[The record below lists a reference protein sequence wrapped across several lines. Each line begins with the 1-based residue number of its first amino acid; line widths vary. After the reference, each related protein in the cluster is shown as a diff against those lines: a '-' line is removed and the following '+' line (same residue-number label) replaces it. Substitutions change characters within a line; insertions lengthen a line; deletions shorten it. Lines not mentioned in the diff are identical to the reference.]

1 MARHRRKWRHSL
13 IVRLATRFI
22 LQQLLRNMYADLWR
36 MEHLIKASGIDWT
49 IVRPPRLVDKPA
61 TGNYRMAIDTFSDRG
76 MVISRS
82 DVAGFVI
89 DQLSNPA
96 IIKRTVEVYEGK
108 GTAA

>member
-1 MARHRRKWRHSL
+1 
-13 IVRLATRFI
+13 
-22 LQQLLRNMYADLWR
+22 
-36 MEHLIKASGIDWT
+36 MEHLIKGSGIDWT

-89 DQLSNPA
+89 DNLSNPA